1 MGGPGSGG
9 KNPPNEKSK
18 KNLMTFGKI
27 DPEIQREWSSRGGKA
42 SQAVQ
47 AKKRTFKQAAEWI
60 MSLPAFETAND
71 AVLAIKEQFPD
82 IDNSEAM
89 TVALVSKAI
98 NEGDVRAFTAIR
110 DTTGEL
116 PEQTVNVANSAPME
130 IKITTIK

>member
-9 KNPPNEKSK
+9 KNPPNAKSK

-27 DPEIQREWSSRGGKA
+27 DPEIQREWSSKGGKA
-42 SQAVQ
+42 AQAVL

-60 MSLPAFETAND
+60 MSMPAFDSTNATVE
-71 AVLAIKEQFPD
+71 AIRAQFPD
-82 IDNSEAM
+82 IDNTDAM
-89 TVALVSKAI
+89 TIAMVSKAI

-116 PEQTVNVANSAPME
+116 PEQTVNVSNQAPLE
-130 IKITTIK
+130 IKITTV